1 MRHVW
6 GLAGLRALFP
16 GGGDVPRELTS
27 RDLVDFGEHAQIRLP
42 AALIH
47 ALAKFRQD
55 HSVLCRAALQMSEE
69 ADQQVAHLTLK
80 VVPWCLNNLE
90 TVDAIYEAVEGAGTE
105 RLTIRAH
112 LVPQNVV
119 YQRDLTLDSDELFD
133 TVGRGPDERT
143 DPEEAW
149 VVTTLGEMF
158 DDHFEETDSIISAW
172 QIDCGIAELPH
183 LMAMKVLAERQLA
196 EHHAIELPE
205 GTSLGQARLLA
216 QRLGTAR
223 EMGMDVVLA
232 QRTYEPPAR
241 PISIYESARE
251 MAQRLKTQREPLVQR
266 EGLEKAYESKE

>member
-16 GGGDVPRELTS
+16 GGGEVPRELTS

-47 ALAKFRQD
+47 ALAKLRQD
-55 HSVLCRAALQMSEE
+55 HSVLCRAALQMGEE
-69 ADQQVAHLTLK
+69 AGQKVAHLTLK
-80 VVPWCLNNLE
+80 VVPWCLNDRE

-105 RLTIRAH
+105 RLMIRAH

-119 YQRDLTLDSDELFD
+119 YQRDLTLDADELFD
-133 TVGRGPDERT
+133 TVGRGPDERA

-172 QIDCGIAELPH
+172 QVDCGIAELPH
-183 LMAMKVLAERQLA
+183 LMTMKVLAGRQVA
-196 EHHAIELPE
+196 EHHAVELPE
-205 GTSLGQARLLA
+205 ATSLGQARVLA
-216 QRLGTAR
+216 QRLGAAR
-223 EMGMDVVLA
+223 EMGMDVMLT

-241 PISIYESARE
+241 PTSVYESVRE
-251 MAQRLKTQREPLVQR
+251 MAQRLKTQQESLVQR
-266 EGLEKAYESKE
+266 KGIEKIHESKE